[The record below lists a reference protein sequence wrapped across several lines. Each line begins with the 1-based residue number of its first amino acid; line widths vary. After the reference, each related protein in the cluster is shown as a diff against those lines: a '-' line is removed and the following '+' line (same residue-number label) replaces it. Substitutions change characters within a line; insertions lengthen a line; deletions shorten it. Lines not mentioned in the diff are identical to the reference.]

1 MAQEGSDG
9 LWRVGALLTR
19 FGIGRMSPQ
28 FLTTNGAIKS
38 ATPGYYVITKAGVLA
53 DTLAA
58 PPAPSKGNG
67 IVIIITS
74 RTANAHTL
82 TATGLLNT
90 GSAFVNVATFN
101 PNAGATLAIISDNS
115 LWNVLFANGVSF
127 S

>member
-1 MAQEGSDG
+1 MAQGGSTG
-9 LWRVGALLTR
+9 LWKVGALLTK
-19 FGIGRMSPQ
+19 FGIGRMAPQ
-28 FLTTNGAIKS
+28 FLSVNGAIKS

-58 PPAPSKGNG
+58 PPAVTKGNG
-67 IVIIITS
+67 IVIIVTS
-74 RTANAHTL
+74 RTANAHTI

-101 PNAGATLAIISDNS
+101 ANAGATLALISDN
-115 LWNVLFANGVSF
+115 LFWNVLFANGVSF